1 MAKVLIE
8 KIHGLFDLKPL
19 YEYIRTR
26 ADGVFRIEVVR
37 VRKKRSGDQNGW
49 LWGCIYPLM
58 LDAMIDAGWEFT
70 SCEQLHEYFKN
81 LFTAEQV
88 VNKETGEIVKFPSST
103 AEMDTVQFS
112 SYCEQLRSYAREYL
126 NCNIPDPDKFRK
138 DNEKDS

>member
-81 LFTAEQV
+81 LFTA
-88 VNKETGEIVKFPSST
+88 
-103 AEMDTVQFS
+103 
-112 SYCEQLRSYAREYL
+112 
-126 NCNIPDPDKFRK
+126 
-138 DNEKDS
+138 